1 MKSSNPAFRALESQV
16 QAGTM
21 DWSDA
26 RSATMTVQGTAV
38 KAMILTAILMTTAA
52 WSWVATGRGQVAM
65 PILIGAMVVG
75 LITALI
81 TCFKPA
87 VAPFS
92 APVYAAAQGVFLGAI
107 SHIFNARYPGIVV
120 NAVSLTMM
128 TLFAMLV
135 IYSSG
140 LIRVTDKL
148 RAGVMAAT
156 MAIMGVYLVSMLLS
170 LFMGGRGIP
179 YIHESGPIG
188 IAFSLF
194 VVGLAAFNLLL
205 DFDFIEKGSESGLP
219 KTYEWFGAFGLMV
232 TLIWLYLEILRLLAK
247 LQDRR

>member
-21 DWSDA
+21 DWSEA
-26 RSATMTVQGTAV
+26 RSATMTVQGTAI
-38 KAMILTAILMTTAA
+38 KALILTAILMTTAA
-52 WSWVATGRGQVAM
+52 WSWIATGRGQVAM

-75 LITALI
+75 LVTGLV
-81 TCFKPA
+81 TCFKPN
-87 VAPFS
+87 VAPYT
-92 APVYAAAQGVFLGAI
+92 APLYAAAQGVFLGAI

-128 TLFAMLV
+128 TLFGMLV

-140 LIRVTDKL
+140 WIRVTDKL

-156 MAIMGVYLVSMLLS
+156 MAIMGVYLVSMLLRM
-170 LFMGGRGIP
+170 FMGTSIP

-205 DFDFIEKGSESGLP
+205 DFDSIDQGVSQGLP